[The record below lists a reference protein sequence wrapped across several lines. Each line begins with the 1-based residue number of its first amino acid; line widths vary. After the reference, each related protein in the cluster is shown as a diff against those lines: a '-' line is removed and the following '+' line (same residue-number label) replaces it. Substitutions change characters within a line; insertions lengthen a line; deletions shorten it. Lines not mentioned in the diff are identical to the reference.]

1 MLSKLLRTDDWILGL
16 PPPPA
21 DEVCVCPRGRLRM
34 EGGGAVAVTALEIL
48 EVRSS
53 TAVLMIASDQPYSM
67 FETPPESGSLLRRAD
82 Q

>member
-1 MLSKLLRTDDWILGL
+1 
-16 PPPPA
+16 
-21 DEVCVCPRGRLRM
+21 M